1 VAVSTLDP
9 EPEAS
14 PSTRHEKIPQQRE
27 KWGIGSFRFHFNLEN
42 FRPGRGFSLRRF
54 SVAEAAVLL
63 MMGILAS
70 RGLGVVRQ
78 VTFNA
83 IFGTSVQASAY
94 VAAFRLPDT
103 LFNLVAGG
111 TLIHAFVPIFV
122 SYDKERSE
130 SEIWRLASLV
140 FNIMFATLAA
150 LLVIGEFVAPT
161 FVNRFLVPG
170 FSPSEQA
177 LTITLTRIMLFQ
189 PLILGLSTVM
199 SGVLSSRRQFA
210 LPALAIAVYNIGLI
224 GGLICTLIFPSIGI
238 YGPTFGVLAAAACHF
253 GVQVPGLVKQKVRY
267 FFVWDLKDPGLHAV
281 LRLLIPSLLAVGVAS
296 IGSVIDISFTSF
308 FRDKGSI
315 AAINNAELLFALPF
329 ALLAQVVARA
339 ALPRMSLLAL
349 KQHYV
354 HLRKMIIKV
363 VGAGILLSIPAAIF
377 LALFGKPVIHLLFQ
391 HGAFTRRSSSLV
403 YYALVGYALILPA
416 RVADEL
422 LNRSFY
428 ALKDARTPLFMDII
442 GLGARVGLIVMLVR
456 VLHGKYLLMSIP
468 LAVGGAAALEAVL
481 LGFLLLGRLR
491 AKISADRGMRRL
503 QRQREAVESE
513 EQPGPSTVPVHF
525 SNNGRQEP
533 AIEPGAEL
541 LDAWKEESEAEL
553 PGEDGLPATAKLV
566 ESEPVAQEQ
575 GEVVSELQSPGTDS
589 MPVETEVQTEA
600 ELPTQKLAEPQPETP
615 SEEQQE
621 VTLKLEPI
629 SPEEQQEKIDKLELV
644 LPEKQE
650 EPGDALIPDQSGS
663 DRGQPEVVLEEA
675 VPVKQKATK
684 SVSKSTSS
692 RKKRTAG
699 KSGTGKGSKQKRSTR
714 GKTAE

>member
-1 VAVSTLDP
+1 MN
-9 EPEAS
+9 
-14 PSTRHEKIPQQRE
+14 EKLSQNRGT
-27 KWGIGSFRFHFNLEN
+27 WGVGSFRFHFNLEN
-42 FRPGRGFSLRRF
+42 FRPGRDFSLRRF

-70 RGLGVVRQ
+70 RGLGVIRQ
-78 VTFNA
+78 VTFNT
-83 IFGTSVQASAY
+83 IFGTGVQASAY
-94 VAAFRLPDT
+94 IAAFRLPDT

-130 SEIWRLASLV
+130 SETWRLASLV

-150 LLVIGEFVAPT
+150 LLLIAEFVAPT

-170 FSPSEQA
+170 FTPSEQA
-177 LTITLTRIMLFQ
+177 LTTALTRIMLFQ

-199 SGVLSSRRQFA
+199 SGVLSSKRQFA

-253 GVQVPGLVKQKVRY
+253 VVQIPGLVKQKLRY

-281 LRLLIPSLLAVGVAS
+281 LRLLIPSLIAVAIIS

-339 ALPRMSLLAL
+339 ALPRMSLLATEH
-349 KQHYV
+349 HYV
-354 HLRKMIIKV
+354 HLRKMVIKV
-363 VGAGILLSIPAAIF
+363 VGTALLLSIPAAIF

-403 YYALVGYALILPA
+403 YIALIGYALILPA

-442 GLGARVGLIVMLVR
+442 ALGARIGLIVMLVR
-456 VLHGKYLLMSIP
+456 LLHGKYLLLSIP

-481 LGFLLLGRLR
+481 LGFLLSARLHM
-491 AKISADRGMRRL
+491 KIRTDQGM
-503 QRQREAVESE
+503 Q
-513 EQPGPSTVPVHF
+513 
-525 SNNGRQEP
+525 
-533 AIEPGAEL
+533 
-541 LDAWKEESEAEL
+541 L
-553 PGEDGLPATAKLV
+553 PHSKLV
-566 ESEPVAQEQ
+566 EPELEPEDSLLNGNLVESQ
-575 GEVVSELQSPGTDS
+575 GENPGDRLLQTEVGPEAEHLEDENLSTPAKLAEPEPIALESERAESELPSLITDT
-589 MPVETEVQTEA
+589 MPVEAEVQTELELSA
-600 ELPTQKLAEPQPETP
+600 EKLIEPKAEPELEDSQG
-615 SEEQQE
+615 EQQE
-621 VTLKLEPI
+621 ATVILEPL
-629 SPEEQQEKIDKLELV
+629 SS
-644 LPEKQE
+644 PEKQA
-650 EPGDALIPDQSGS
+650 EPEAALILDQSS
-663 DRGQPEVVLEEA
+663 DEQGQSEAALEPEVVLVEQKPA
-675 VPVKQKATK
+675 KPVKKPAP
-684 SVSKSTSS
+684 SA
-692 RKKRTAG
+692 KKRTSS
-699 KSGTGKGSKQKRSTR
+699 KSGTGKGKGQKRSTP
-714 GKTAE
+714 GKPTE